1 MVKFLMLAFDLTA
14 LILFAVREGLMISA
28 MEEYNLDPKGV
39 ADFSSVFVVQRF
51 FIDIVGIRIDS
62 NTSKHC
68 KKFLG
73 YLKLG

>member
-62 NTSKHC
+62 KTSKH
-68 KKFLG
+68 
-73 YLKLG
+73 